1 MRPAFRRGWEGEGK
15 PESMP
20 WRGPAGTARHTGA
33 SISGFGN
40 ERAKPLVFP
49 PGIAR
54 RSRQNRHPCNGA
66 KPTEVLRARS
76 VRQRTSGNERGK
88 SACGSA
94 KKAAPS
100 GAHSAGQSASS
111 GNSRSTVNC
120 TTGIWWSQHTEQATK
135 VYGKDQRP
143 TQW

>member
-1 MRPAFRRGWEGEGK
+1 
-15 PESMP
+15 MP
-20 WRGPAGTARHTGA
+20 WRGPAGVSPQPGGVYLRFREREGEALGVPAQGSQPRSAQTTA
-33 SISGFGN
+33 
-40 ERAKPLVFP
+40 PL
-49 PGIAR
+49 
-54 RSRQNRHPCNGA
+54 HGA
-66 KPTEVLRARS
+66 KLPDALRARS
-76 VRQRTSGNERGK
+76 VRQRASGNERGK